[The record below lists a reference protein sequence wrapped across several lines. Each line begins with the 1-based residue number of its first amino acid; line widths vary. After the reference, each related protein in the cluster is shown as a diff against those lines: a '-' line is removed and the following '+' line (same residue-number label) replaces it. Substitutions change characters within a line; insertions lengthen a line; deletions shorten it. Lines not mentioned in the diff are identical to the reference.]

1 MVDLLKDWNPNKY
14 LVDVVD
20 DYKKEIK
27 DGEEIIEE
35 DEENEDKEEINMMI
49 KIKNSWTNNM
59 LSVIN
64 KLVALNFNFTNKK
77 LIYFSIIIIII
88 CILYFILY
96 SFHYILTP
104 INPPQ
109 EIIVKLIS

>member
-14 LVDVVD
+14 LVDVID
-20 DYKKEIK
+20 NEENKEIK
-27 DGEEIIEE
+27 DNEIIEE
-35 DEENEDKEEINMMI
+35 EYKSDEDINMML
-49 KIKNSWTNNM
+49 KIKNSWTSNM

-64 KLVALNFNFTNKK
+64 KLVALDYNFTNKE
-77 LIYFSIIIIII
+77 LIYLSITIIII

-104 INPPQ
+104 QSSPQ
-109 EIIVKLIS
+109 EIVVKLIS

>member
-20 DYKKEIK
+20 DEKEIK
-27 DGEEIIEE
+27 DNEIIEE
-35 DEENEDKEEINMMI
+35 EYKTDEEINMMV
-49 KIKNSWTNNM
+49 KLKNSWVNNM

-64 KLVALNFNFTNKK
+64 KLVAFNYNFTNKE
-77 LIYFSIIIIII
+77 LIYLAITIIII
-88 CILYFILY
+88 CVLYFILY

-104 INPPQ
+104 QSAPQ